1 MIAGEDL
8 PPSETEAED
17 AEDALAPLETD
28 SDDGTEEGSPALA
41 LGGGAAVIRAQL
53 KSAPGAP
60 GVYRMIAANGD
71 VLYVGKAR
79 NIRARLSAYA
89 RGQAHTNRITRMI
102 AETASLVLV
111 VTRTETEALLLEA
124 NLIKQLKPR
133 YNVLLRDD
141 KSFPY
146 ILVTKDHVSPQITKH
161 RGARNQPGDYYG
173 PFANVWAV
181 NRTLNA
187 MQRAFLLRSCS
198 DSFYENRSR
207 PCLLFQ
213 IKRCAGPCT
222 GEISHQAYA
231 RLVAEARDFLSGK
244 SRAVQARL
252 AAEMQATSDALE
264 FERAARLRD
273 RIAALSTIQAS
284 QDINPQSTEEADVF
298 ALARQA
304 GHVCVEAVF
313 FRNFQNWGNR
323 AYFPKADPSLP
334 DSEVLGAFLA
344 QFYDDKPTPKLILLS
359 HEIEEQ
365 ELLREALSAR
375 SGSKLEIIAPKRG
388 EKRDLVAHAARNA
401 TEALARRLADT
412 SSQEK
417 LLAAVG
423 AALGL
428 DKAPRRIEVYDNS
441 HIMGTNAI
449 GAMIVAGPQ
458 GFMKTHY
465 RTFNIK
471 SEELAPGDD
480 YGMMREV
487 LRRRFT
493 RLVREK
499 PRTVAGFGEEGASS
513 PVPLRERS
521 MPSRSEAPDEGSQEQ
536 SAIFDPSSDPAKER
550 APAPSEADA
559 ELAASPSGEC
569 HKGDAVSRLVAPAA
583 LGPRS
588 RRQRGEVDESV
599 VYATRLAATAPAP
612 RQEESEG
619 LPAWPDLVLVD
630 GGRGQLQAALEILAE
645 IGVIDVP
652 IAAIAKGPD
661 RDAGMERF
669 HLPGREPFRLEPR
682 DPALY
687 FMQRLRD
694 EAHRFAIGTHRAKRS
709 RELVRSPLD
718 EIGGVGPRRKRA
730 LLLHF
735 GTVKAIERASLE
747 DLASAPGINAAT
759 AKAVYGFFHPQ
770 A

>member
-1 MIAGEDL
+1 LRSPCGLAYIPPMSGGEDL
-8 PPSETEAED
+8 PPVENDPEDVEEAPVLADPAEIEAESEAQ
-17 AEDALAPLETD
+17 AE
-28 SDDGTEEGSPALA
+28 GI
-41 LGGGAAVIRAQL
+41 GGAGAAVIRRLL
-53 KSAPGAP
+53 KSAPNAP

-79 NIRARLSAYA
+79 NIRARVAAYA
-89 RGQAHTNRITRMI
+89 RGQAHTNRIARMI
-102 AETASLVLV
+102 AETAAMEF
-111 VTRTETEALLLEA
+111 VTTGTETEALLLEA

-161 RGARNQPGDYYG
+161 RGARNRPGDYYG
-173 PFANVWAV
+173 PFASVWAV

-187 MQRAFLLRSCS
+187 LQRAFLLRSCS
-198 DSFYENRSR
+198 DSFYENRTR

-222 GEISHQAYA
+222 GEVSHTAYA
-231 RLVAEARDFLSGK
+231 ELVAEARDFLSGK
-244 SRAVQARL
+244 SRAVRQRL
-252 AAEMQATSDALE
+252 GTEMQEASDTLE

-273 RIAALSTIQAS
+273 RIAALSAIQAS

-304 GHVCVEAVF
+304 GHVCVEAFF

-334 DSEVLGAFLA
+334 DAEVLGAFLA
-344 QFYDDKPTPKLILLS
+344 QFYDDKPTPRLILLS
-359 HEIEEQ
+359 HAIEEQ
-365 ELLREALSAR
+365 ERLREALSAR
-375 SGSKLEIIAPKRG
+375 SGVRLEILTPRRG
-388 EKRDLVAHAARNA
+388 EKRDLVAHASRNA
-401 TEALARRLADT
+401 AEALARRLADT

-417 LLAAVG
+417 LLAAAG
-423 AALGL
+423 AAFGL
-428 DKAPRRIEVYDNS
+428 EMAPRRVEVYDNS

-458 GFMKTHY
+458 GFMKAHY

-471 SEELAPGDD
+471 SEELTPGDD

-487 LRRRFT
+487 LKRRFT
-493 RLVREK
+493 RLVKES
-499 PRTVAGFGEEGASS
+499 PRGATA
-513 PVPLRERS
+513 PP
-521 MPSRSEAPDEGSQEQ
+521 APDEA
-536 SAIFDPSSDPAKER
+536 SASLEAAPTATPTLGAEGPPFDAADLPPRPLDP
-550 APAPSEADA
+550 PPTQF
-559 ELAASPSGEC
+559 
-569 HKGDAVSRLVAPAA
+569 
-583 LGPRS
+583 S
-588 RRQRGEVDESV
+588 RRRLGADDSA
-599 VYATRLAATAPAP
+599 VYATQVTVASSASATAATSPTPADP
-612 RQEESEG
+612 DAF
-619 LPAWPDLVLVD
+619 PAWPDLVIID
-630 GGRGQLQAALEILAE
+630 GGRGQLQAALETLAE
-645 IGVIDVP
+645 VGAADLPVV
-652 IAAIAKGPD
+652 AIAKGPD
-661 RDAGMERF
+661 RNAGRETF
-669 HLPGREPFRLEPR
+669 HVPGREAFRLEPR

-709 RELVRSPLD
+709 RELVKSQLD

-735 GTVKAIERASLE
+735 GTVKAIERASLD
-747 DLASAPGINAAT
+747 DLAHTPGVNEAT

>member
-1 MIAGEDL
+1 MSVGEDL
-8 PPSETEAED
+8 PPVENEDVEETPALPEPAED
-17 AEDALAPLETD
+17 EAQSEAP
-28 SDDGTEEGSPALA
+28 GEGAIGA
-41 LGGGAAVIRAQL
+41 GAAVIRRQV
-53 KSAPGAP
+53 KTAPNSP

-79 NIRARLSAYA
+79 NIRARIAAYA

-102 AETASLVLV
+102 AETAAMEFL
-111 VTRTETEALLLEA
+111 TTGTETEALLLEA

-146 ILVTKDHVSPQITKH
+146 ILVTKDHVSPRITKH
-161 RGARNQPGDYYG
+161 RGARNRPGDYYG
-173 PFANVWAV
+173 PFASVWAV

-187 MQRAFLLRSCS
+187 LQRAFLLRSCS
-198 DSFYENRSR
+198 DSFYENRTR

-222 GEISHQAYA
+222 GEVSHTAYA
-231 RLVAEARDFLSGK
+231 ELVGEARDFLSGK
-244 SRAVQARL
+244 SRAVRQRL
-252 AAEMQATSDALE
+252 GAEMQQASDGLE

-273 RIAALSTIQAS
+273 RIAALSAIQAS

-298 ALARQA
+298 ALTRQA
-304 GHVCVEAVF
+304 GHVCVEAFF

-323 AYFPKADPSLP
+323 AYFPKADPSVP
-334 DSEVLGAFLA
+334 DAEVLGAFLA

-359 HEIEEQ
+359 HEVEEQ

-375 SGSKLEIIAPKRG
+375 SGVRLEIIAPKRG
-388 EKRDLVAHAARNA
+388 EKRDLVAHASRNA
-401 TEALARRLADT
+401 AEALARRLADT

-417 LLAAVG
+417 LLASAGGVF
-423 AALGL
+423 GL
-428 DKAPRRIEVYDNS
+428 EMPPRRVEVYDNS
-441 HIMGTNAI
+441 HIMGANAI

-458 GFMKTHY
+458 GFMKAHY

-487 LRRRFT
+487 LKRRFT
-493 RLVREK
+493 RLVKENPK
-499 PRTVAGFGEEGASS
+499 GS
-513 PVPLRERS
+513 PP
-521 MPSRSEAPDEGSQEQ
+521 PPSQEAASIPAEPARATIPDRGETDIPDPRPLDPPPTLFSRRRGGADD
-536 SAIFDPSSDPAKER
+536 SAIYATQVTASAAE
-550 APAPSEADA
+550 PAPND
-559 ELAASPSGEC
+559 P
-569 HKGDAVSRLVAPAA
+569 D
-583 LGPRS
+583 
-588 RRQRGEVDESV
+588 
-599 VYATRLAATAPAP
+599 TF
-612 RQEESEG
+612 
-619 LPAWPDLVLVD
+619 PAWPDLVIID
-630 GGRGQLQAALEILAE
+630 GGRGQLQAALETLAE
-645 IGVIDVP
+645 VGVGDVP
-652 IAAIAKGPD
+652 VVSIAKGPD
-661 RDAGMERF
+661 RNAGRESF
-669 HLPGREPFRLEPR
+669 YVAGREPFRLEPR

-735 GTVKAIERASLE
+735 GTVKAIERASLD
-747 DLASAPGINAAT
+747 DLAHTPGVNEAT
-759 AKAVYGFFHPQ
+759 AKAVYGFFHPH